1 MPAYLC
7 LRGVLYPQS
16 VVFEGGEIIRTH
28 IDSPELGSIE
38 DVGDTDTREIIFL
51 LHRGSI
57 AQVDPREDLV
67 TVNPVPEK
75 KNKTLL

>member
-1 MPAYLC
+1 M
-7 LRGVLYPQS
+7 
-16 VVFEGGEIIRTH
+16 VFEGGEIIRTH

-51 LHRGSI
+51 LHRGPI

-67 TVNPVPEK
+67 TVNPVPERK
-75 KNKTLL
+75 KKTLL